1 MADIIKSYVDKTRLE
16 RYDGKIKTYISE
28 EDAKSYKTILLSTNG
43 KIVYFYKKENA
54 TLQDIADF
62 SIDLS
67 ALISECYV
75 PSFNEDALVFS
86 IQNN

>member
-16 RYDGKIKTYISE
+16 RYDGRIKTYISE
-28 EDAKSYKTILLSTNG
+28 EDANG